1 MIKTLF
7 YIFLTFLLGLFLFLS
22 ISIFGI
28 IKYTKDLP
36 DYKQLK
42 EYTPSIISR
51 LYTGK
56 GTLLAEFSAEKRI
69 FIPVASMPEIIKKA
83 FVSAED
89 KNFFIHKG
97 VDFKSI
103 SKAVLINIKNI
114 YEGKRLIGAS
124 TITQQLAKNFLLS
137 NEVSLNRK
145 IREALLSLRIERIL
159 TKDEILELYLNEIFL
174 GKRSY
179 GIAAAALNYFN
190 KSLDE
195 LELHEIAYLAGL
207 PKGPNN
213 YDPIKNKKAA
223 IIRRNYVLNRMFE
236 DGVISSS
243 EASKASLQPMVSSKI
258 KKLKKPYAPYFI
270 EEVRRNIIEKYGE
283 TSLYREGLNV
293 ITTIDPKLQ
302 QIAIKELRNGL
313 ENYDK
318 RLGWRGPLASLG
330 DIDLKNKL
338 ENLSV
343 KYRKYPGLHD
353 KMVVIIAEISKEEI
367 EVINLKNKKRITL
380 KINNIFDGKWINNG
394 EKNFDI
400 NNTNIFLK
408 KNDLIILKKYK
419 NNNVEEYKLDQI
431 PEVNGAIVVMDPRNG
446 RVLALSGG
454 YDFDGSE
461 FNRATQ
467 AKRQPGSAFKPFV
480 YLAALENGYLPNTKI
495 LDAPLVID
503 QGPGLEKWKP
513 KNYSGMFYGPSTL
526 RVGLEKSRNVMTV
539 RLANEIGMK
548 KIVEVSKRFRL
559 GEFPPLL
566 ASSLGSEETTL
577 INLAAAY
584 ATFVNGGRYNKPALI
599 EKIQNRKGKVIFRR
613 DSRICKKCN
622 DSAIKNFVR
631 PILFPEGDKIID
643 SNHAFQLT
651 WMLKG
656 VTSRGTASSLNKLD
670 LSIAGKTGTTNDN
683 MDAWFLGFSPEFVV
697 GVFVGHD
704 TPKTLG
710 NKETGG
716 KVAAPI
722 FAAFMKKA
730 LDKKENR
737 PFLVP
742 EGIEMIKIDYLSGKK
757 AINKT
762 KDVIFEAFVKNSYKE
777 RIKDVLQENTIIN
790 DFESN
795 LY

>member
-1 MIKTLF
+1 M
-7 YIFLTFLLGLFLFLS
+7 FLFLS

-51 LYTGK
+51 LYTGN
-56 GTLLAEFSAEKRI
+56 GTLLAEFSAEKRV
-69 FIPVASMPEIIKKA
+69 FIPVASMPVIVKKA

-114 YEGKRLIGAS
+114 YQGKRLVGAS

-195 LELHEIAYLAGL
+195 LELHEVAYLAGL

-213 YDPIKNKKAA
+213 YDPVKNKKAA
-223 IIRRNYVLNRMFE
+223 IIRRNYVLKRMFE

-243 EASKASLQPMVSSKI
+243 EASKASLQPMISSKI
-258 KKLKKPYAPYFI
+258 KKNKKPYAPYFI

-302 QIAIKELRNGL
+302 KIAIKELRNGL

-318 RLGWRGPLASLG
+318 RLGWRGPLDSLG
-330 DIDLKNKL
+330 DIDLNNKL
-338 ENLSV
+338 ESLSV
-343 KYRKYPGLHD
+343 KYKNFAGLHD
-353 KMVVIIAEISKEEI
+353 KIVVIVSDISKDGI
-367 EVINLKNKKRITL
+367 KVINLKNKKNIVL
-380 KINNIFDGKWINNG
+380 KFSSIFDSKWINNG
-394 EKNFDI
+394 EKKFNSSNI
-400 NNTNIFLK
+400 NNFLK
-408 KNDLIILKKYK
+408 INDIIILKKYK
-419 NNNVEEYKLDQI
+419 QNNIEKYKIDQI

-467 AKRQPGSAFKPFV
+467 AKIQPGSAFKPFV

-548 KIVEVSKRFRL
+548 KIIEISKRFRL

-577 INLAAAY
+577 INLVAAY
-584 ATFVNGGRYNKPALI
+584 ATFVNGGRYNNPAVI

-613 DSRICKKCN
+613 DSRICNKCN
-622 DSAIKNFVR
+622 DSEIKNFVR

-656 VTSRGTASSLNKLD
+656 VTTRGTARSLNKLD

-704 TPKTLG
+704 NPRTLG
-710 NKETGG
+710 NKQTGG

-722 FAAFMKKA
+722 FAQFMKKA

-742 EGIEMIKIDYLSGKK
+742 EEIEMIKIDYLSGKK
-757 AINKT
+757 AIDKT
-762 KDVIFEAFVKNSYKE
+762 KNVIFEAFVKNSYKE
-777 RIKDVLQENTIIN
+777 TSKDVLKENTIIN

>member
-7 YIFLTFLLGLFLFLS
+7 YIFLTLMLGLFLFMS

-51 LYTGK
+51 LYTGN
-56 GTLLAEFSAEKRI
+56 GTLLAEFSAEKRV
-69 FIPVASMPEIIKKA
+69 FIPIESIPDLIKKA

-89 KNFFIHKG
+89 KNFFDHKG
-97 VDFKSI
+97 VDFQSI
-103 SKAVLINIKNI
+103 SKAVLINIKNL
-114 YEGKRLIGAS
+114 YEGKRLVGAS

-137 NEVSLNRK
+137 NEISLNRK

-159 TKDEILELYLNEIFL
+159 TKDDILELYLNEIFL

-179 GIAAAALNYFN
+179 GIAAASLNYFN

-195 LELHEIAYLAGL
+195 LDLHEIAYLAGL

-223 IIRRNYVLNRMFE
+223 IIRRNYVLNRMHE

-243 EASKASLQPMVSSKI
+243 EASKASMQPMISSIVKRE
-258 KKLKKPYAPYFI
+258 KKPDAPYFI

-302 QIAIKELRNGL
+302 KIAIKELRAGL
-313 ENYDK
+313 EDYDK
-318 RLGWRGPLASLG
+318 RHGWRGPLKKINDNDLESLK
-330 DIDLKNKL
+330 IKENKI
-338 ENLSV
+338 
-343 KYRKYPGLHD
+343 PGLHD
-353 KMVVIIAEISKEEI
+353 KIAVMI
-367 EVINLKNKKRITL
+367 L
-380 KINNIFDGKWINNG
+380 KINKNSISVQNIQNKNKFEINTKDVFDSKWINNG
-394 EKNFDI
+394 EKKF
-400 NNTNIFLK
+400 NTDDVKSFLK
-408 KNDLIILKKYK
+408 KDNILILKKYK
-419 NNNVEEYKLDQI
+419 DNNIDKYKIDQI
-431 PEVNGAIVVMDPRNG
+431 PHVNGAIVVIDPRNG

-526 RVGLEKSRNVMTV
+526 RIGLEKSRNVMTV

-548 KIVEVSKRFRL
+548 KIVEISKRFRL
-559 GEFPPLL
+559 GDFPPLL

-577 INLAAAY
+577 LNLVAAY
-584 ATFVNGGRYNKPALI
+584 SAFVNGGRYNIPALI
-599 EKIQNRKGKVIFRR
+599 EKIQNRNGKVIFRR
-613 DSRICKKCN
+613 DNRICKKCN
-622 DSAIKNFVR
+622 EMQIKNFVR
-631 PILFPEGDKIID
+631 PILFPEGVKIID

-656 VTSRGTASSLNKLD
+656 VTTRGTAKSLDKLD

-683 MDAWFLGFSPEFVV
+683 MDAWFLGFSPEYAV
-697 GVFVGHD
+697 GVFVGYD
-704 TPKTLG
+704 TPQPLG
-710 NKETGG
+710 DKETGA

-722 FAAFMKKA
+722 FAEFMKKA
-730 LDKKENR
+730 LDGKENR

-742 EGIEMIKIDYLSGKK
+742 EDIEMIKIDYLSGKK
-757 AINKT
+757 ALDVNKN
-762 KDVIFEAFVKNSYKE
+762 VIFEAFIKNSYQSKN
-777 RIKDVLQENTIIN
+777 RDVLKEDKIIN
-790 DFESN
+790 DFEGN

>member
-1 MIKTLF
+1 MIKTFF
-7 YIFLTFLLGLFLFLS
+7 YIFLTFILGLFLFIS

-51 LYTGK
+51 LYTGN
-56 GTLLAEFSAEKRI
+56 GTLLAEFSAEKRV
-69 FIPVASMPEIIKKA
+69 FIPIESMPEIIKKA

-89 KNFFIHKG
+89 KNFFHHKG
-97 VDFKSI
+97 VDLQSI
-103 SKAVLINIKNI
+103 SKAVLINIKNL
-114 YEGKRLIGAS
+114 YEGKRLVGAS

-145 IREALLSLRIERIL
+145 IREALLALRIERIL
-159 TKDEILELYLNEIFL
+159 TKDDILELYLNEIFL

-195 LELHEIAYLAGL
+195 LDLHEIAYLAGL

-213 YDPIKNKKAA
+213 YDPVKNKKAA

-236 DGVISSS
+236 DGVITNS
-243 EASKASLQPMVSSKI
+243 EASKASMQPMISSTI
-258 KKLKKPYAPYFI
+258 KKVKKPYAPYFI

-302 QIAIKELRNGL
+302 KIAINELRSGL

-318 RLGWRGPLASLG
+318 RHGWRGPV
-330 DIDLKNKL
+330 
-338 ENLSV
+338 ENLGNNDLESLRI
-343 KYRKYPGLHD
+343 KYKNYPGLHD
-353 KMVVIIAEISKEEI
+353 KIAVLILEIDQNEI
-367 EVINLKNKKRITL
+367 LVQNLQTKNKFRISIENL
-380 KINNIFDGKWINNG
+380 FKSKWLNNG
-394 EKNFDI
+394 EKKFELNKV
-400 NNTNIFLK
+400 NSFLK
-408 KNDLIILKKYK
+408 KKDVIILKKYK
-419 NNNVEEYKLDQI
+419 ENNIYNYTIDQI
-431 PEVNGAIVVMDPRNG
+431 PEVNGAIVVIDPRNG

-467 AKRQPGSAFKPFV
+467 AYRQPGSAFKPFV

-503 QGPGLEKWKP
+503 QGPGLEKWRP
-513 KNYSGMFYGPSTL
+513 KNYSGMFHGPSTL

-548 KIVEVSKRFRL
+548 KIVEISKRFRL
-559 GEFPPLL
+559 GDFPPLL

-577 INLAAAY
+577 LNLVAAY
-584 ATFVNGGRYNKPALI
+584 STFVNGGRYNKPALI
-599 EKIQNRKGKVIFRR
+599 EKIQNRNGKVIFRR
-613 DSRICKKCN
+613 DTRACKKCEEFQIN
-622 DSAIKNFVR
+622 NFVR
-631 PILFPEGDKIID
+631 PILFPEGEKIID

-656 VTSRGTASSLNKLD
+656 VTTRGTARSLNKLD
-670 LSIAGKTGTTNDN
+670 LTIAGKTGTTNDN
-683 MDAWFLGFSPEFVV
+683 MDAWFLGFSPEYVV
-697 GVFVGHD
+697 GVFVGYD
-704 TPKTLG
+704 SPKSLG
-710 NKETGG
+710 DKETGG

-722 FAAFMKKA
+722 FAEFMKKA
-730 LDKKENR
+730 LDYRENR

-742 EGIEMIKIDYLSGKK
+742 EEIEMIKIDYLSGKK
-757 AINKT
+757 AIDVSKN
-762 KDVIFEAFVKNSYKE
+762 VIFEAFVKGSYISKN
-777 RIKDVLQENTIIN
+777 KDVLKEDTIIN

>member
-7 YIFLTFLLGLFLFLS
+7 YIFLTLMLGLFLFMS

-51 LYTGK
+51 LYTGN
-56 GTLLAEFSAEKRI
+56 GTLLAEFSAEKRV
-69 FIPVASMPEIIKKA
+69 FIPIESIPDLIKKA

-89 KNFFIHKG
+89 KNFFDHKG
-97 VDFKSI
+97 VDFQSI
-103 SKAVLINIKNI
+103 SKAVLINIKNL
-114 YEGKRLIGAS
+114 YEGKRLVGAS

-137 NEVSLNRK
+137 NEISLNRK

-159 TKDEILELYLNEIFL
+159 TKDDILELYLNEIFL

-179 GIAAAALNYFN
+179 GIAAASLNYFN

-195 LELHEIAYLAGL
+195 LDLHEIAYLAGL

-223 IIRRNYVLNRMFE
+223 IIRRNYVLNRMHE

-243 EASKASLQPMVSSKI
+243 EASKASMQPMISSIVKRE
-258 KKLKKPYAPYFI
+258 KKPDAPYFI

-302 QIAIKELRNGL
+302 KIAIKELRAGL
-313 ENYDK
+313 EDYDK
-318 RLGWRGPLASLG
+318 RHGWRGPLKKINDNDLESLK
-330 DIDLKNKL
+330 IKENKI
-338 ENLSV
+338 
-343 KYRKYPGLHD
+343 PGLHD
-353 KMVVIIAEISKEEI
+353 KIAVMI
-367 EVINLKNKKRITL
+367 L
-380 KINNIFDGKWINNG
+380 KINKNSISVQNIQNKNKFEINTKDVFDSKWINNG
-394 EKNFDI
+394 EKKF
-400 NNTNIFLK
+400 NTDDVKSFLK
-408 KNDLIILKKYK
+408 KDNILILKKYK
-419 NNNVEEYKLDQI
+419 DNNIDKYKIDQI
-431 PEVNGAIVVMDPRNG
+431 PHVNGAIVVIDPRNG

-526 RVGLEKSRNVMTV
+526 RIGLEKSRNVMTV

-548 KIVEVSKRFRL
+548 KIVEISKRFRL
-559 GEFPPLL
+559 GDFPPLL

-577 INLAAAY
+577 LNLVAAY
-584 ATFVNGGRYNKPALI
+584 SAFVNGGRYNIPALI
-599 EKIQNRKGKVIFRR
+599 EKIQNRNGKVIFRR
-613 DSRICKKCN
+613 DNRICKKCN
-622 DSAIKNFVR
+622 EMQIKNFVR
-631 PILFPEGDKIID
+631 PILFPEGVKIID

-656 VTSRGTASSLNKLD
+656 VTTRGTAKSLDKLD

-683 MDAWFLGFSPEFVV
+683 MDAWFLGFSPEYAV
-697 GVFVGHD
+697 GVFVGYD
-704 TPKTLG
+704 TPRPLG
-710 NKETGG
+710 DKETGA

-722 FAAFMKKA
+722 FAEFMKKA
-730 LDKKENR
+730 LDGKENR

-742 EGIEMIKIDYLSGKK
+742 EDIEMIKIDYLSGKK
-757 AINKT
+757 ALDVNKN
-762 KDVIFEAFVKNSYKE
+762 VIFEAFIKNSYQSKN
-777 RIKDVLQENTIIN
+777 RDVLKEDKIIN
-790 DFESN
+790 DFEGN

>member
-1 MIKTLF
+1 M
-7 YIFLTFLLGLFLFLS
+7 TFILGLFLFVS
-22 ISIFGI
+22 VSIFGI
-28 IKYTKDLP
+28 IRYTKDLP

-51 LYTGK
+51 LYTGN
-56 GTLLAEFSAEKRI
+56 GTLLAEFSAEKRV
-69 FIPVASMPEIIKKA
+69 FIPIGSIPEIIKQA

-89 KNFFIHKG
+89 KNFFDHKG
-97 VDFKSI
+97 VDPKSI
-103 SKAVLINIKNI
+103 SKAVLINIKNL
-114 YEGKRLIGAS
+114 YEGKRLVGAS

-137 NEVSLNRK
+137 NEVSLSRK

-159 TKDEILELYLNEIFL
+159 TKDDILELYLNEIFL

-213 YDPIKNKKAA
+213 YDPIKNKRAA

-236 DGVISSS
+236 DGVINKS
-243 EASKASLQPMVSSKI
+243 EASKASMQPMVSSNIEKV
-258 KKLKKPYAPYFI
+258 KKPYAPYFI

-302 QIAIKELRNGL
+302 KIAINELRNGL

-318 RLGWRGPLASLG
+318 RHGWRGPL
-330 DIDLKNKL
+330 
-338 ENLSV
+338 ENLDSNDLESV
-343 KYRKYPGLHD
+343 RKKYKKFPGLHD
-353 KMVVIIAEISKEEI
+353 KIIVIILEIDKNEI
-367 EVINLKNKKRITL
+367 IVQDLQNKNKF
-380 KINNIFDGKWINNG
+380 KINAKTVFNNEWLNNG
-394 EKNFDI
+394 EKKFDNENI
-400 NNTNIFLK
+400 NSFLK
-408 KNDLIILKKYK
+408 INDVIILKQYKENNTDKYK
-419 NNNVEEYKLDQI
+419 IDQI
-431 PEVNGAIVVMDPRNG
+431 PQVNGAIVVIDPRNG

-548 KIVEVSKRFRL
+548 KIVEISKRFRL

-577 INLAAAY
+577 INLVAAY
-584 ATFVNGGRYNKPALI
+584 STFVNGGRYNKPALV
-599 EKIQNRKGKVIFRR
+599 EKIQNRNGKVIFRR
-613 DSRICKKCN
+613 DSRVCKKCN
-622 DSAIKNFVR
+622 EVQVKNFVR
-631 PILFPEGDKIID
+631 PILFPEGEKIID

-656 VTSRGTASSLNKLD
+656 VTTRGTARSLNKLD
-670 LSIAGKTGTTNDN
+670 MAIAGKTGTTNDN
-683 MDAWFLGFSPEFVV
+683 MDAWFLGFSPEYAV

-704 TPKTLG
+704 SPKPLG
-710 NKETGG
+710 EKETGG

-722 FAAFMKKA
+722 FAEFMKKA

-742 EGIEMIKIDYLSGKK
+742 EGIEMIKINYLSGKK
-757 AINKT
+757 AQNINEN
-762 KDVIFEAFVKNSYKE
+762 VIFEAFIKNSFQTKN
-777 RIKDVLQENTIIN
+777 KDVLKEDTIIN

>member
-1 MIKTLF
+1 
-7 YIFLTFLLGLFLFLS
+7 
-22 ISIFGI
+22 
-28 IKYTKDLP
+28 
-36 DYKQLK
+36 
-42 EYTPSIISR
+42 
-51 LYTGK
+51 
-56 GTLLAEFSAEKRI
+56 EFSAEKRV
-69 FIPVASMPEIIKKA
+69 FIPIESLPDKIKKA

-89 KNFFIHKG
+89 KNFFHHKG
-97 VDFKSI
+97 VDLQSI
-103 SKAVLINIKNI
+103 SKAVLINIKNL
-114 YEGKRLIGAS
+114 YERKRLVGAS

-145 IREALLSLRIERIL
+145 IREALLALRIERIL
-159 TKDEILELYLNEIFL
+159 NKDDILELYLNEIFL

-179 GIAAAALNYFN
+179 GIAAASLNYFN

-195 LELHEIAYLAGL
+195 LDLHEIAYLAGL

-213 YDPIKNKKAA
+213 YDPVKNKKAA

-236 DGVISSS
+236 DGVITNS
-243 EASKASLQPMVSSKI
+243 EASKASMQPMISSTIQKV
-258 KKLKKPYAPYFI
+258 KKPYAPYFI
-270 EEVRRNIIEKYGE
+270 EEVRRSIIEKYGE

-302 QIAIKELRNGL
+302 KIAINELRSGL

-318 RLGWRGPLASLG
+318 RHGWRGPL
-330 DIDLKNKL
+330 
-338 ENLSV
+338 ENLGSDDLESLRI
-343 KYRKYPGLHD
+343 KYKNFPGLHD
-353 KMVVIIAEISKEEI
+353 KIAVLILEIGQNEI
-367 EVINLKNKKRITL
+367 LVQSLQNKNKFRI
-380 KINNIFDGKWINNG
+380 NIEDVFNSKWLNNG
-394 EKNFDI
+394 EKKFEVK
-400 NNTNIFLK
+400 NIKSFLK
-408 KNDLIILKKYK
+408 KKDIIILKKYK
-419 NNNVEEYKLDQI
+419 ENNIDNYKIDQI
-431 PEVNGAIVVMDPRNG
+431 PEVNGAIVVIDPRNG

-467 AKRQPGSAFKPFV
+467 AYRQPGSAFKPFV

-526 RVGLEKSRNVMTV
+526 RIGLEKSRNVMTV

-548 KIVEVSKRFRL
+548 KIVEISKRFRL
-559 GEFPPLL
+559 GDYPPLL

-577 INLAAAY
+577 LNLSAAY
-584 ATFVNGGRYNKPALI
+584 SAFVNGGRYNKPALI
-599 EKIQNRKGKVIFRR
+599 EKIQNRNGKVIFRR
-613 DSRICKKCN
+613 DSRVCNKCEELQIN
-622 DSAIKNFVR
+622 NFVR
-631 PILFPEGDKIID
+631 PILFPEGEKIID

-656 VTSRGTASSLNKLD
+656 VTTRGTAKSLNKLD

-683 MDAWFLGFSPEFVV
+683 MDAWFLGFSPEYVV
-697 GVFVGHD
+697 GVFVGYD
-704 TPKTLG
+704 SPKSLG
-710 NKETGG
+710 DKETGG

-722 FAAFMKKA
+722 FAEFMKKA

-757 AINKT
+757 AIDVSKN
-762 KDVIFEAFVKNSYKE
+762 VIFEAFVKNSYISKN
-777 RIKDVLQENTIIN
+777 KDVLKDDAIIN

>member
-1 MIKTLF
+1 M
-7 YIFLTFLLGLFLFLS
+7 
-22 ISIFGI
+22 
-28 IKYTKDLP
+28 P

-51 LYTGK
+51 LYTGN

-69 FIPVASMPEIIKKA
+69 FIPVAAMPDIIKKA

-103 SKAVLINIKNI
+103 SKAVLINIRNL
-114 YEGKRLIGAS
+114 YEGKRLVGAS

-137 NEVSLNRK
+137 NEISLNRK

-223 IIRRNYVLNRMFE
+223 IIRRNYVLNRMTE
-236 DGVISSS
+236 DGVISRS
-243 EASKASLQPMVSSKI
+243 EASKASLQPMESSKV
-258 KKLKKPYAPYFI
+258 KKNKKPYAPYFI

-302 QIAIKELRNGL
+302 KIAINELRNGL

-318 RLGWRGPLASLG
+318 RLGWRGPLVNLG
-330 DIDLKNKL
+330 DIDLNTNY

-343 KYRKYPGLHD
+343 KYKKFPGLHD
-353 KMVVIIAEISKEEI
+353 KIMVVVQDINKDDIK
-367 EVINLKNKKRITL
+367 VINLKNK
-380 KINNIFDGKWINNG
+380 NNITVKASSIFDSKWINNG
-394 EKNFDI
+394 EKKFNNNNI
-400 NNTNIFLK
+400 NNFLK
-408 KNDLIILKKYK
+408 KNDIIILKKYK
-419 NNNVEEYKLDQI
+419 SNDKEKYKIDQI

-526 RVGLEKSRNVMTV
+526 RIGLEKSRNVMTV

-548 KIVEVSKRFRL
+548 KIVEISKRFRL
-559 GEFPPLL
+559 GDFPPLL

-577 INLAAAY
+577 INLVAAY

-599 EKIQNRKGKVIFRR
+599 EKIQNRKGTVIFRR
-613 DSRICKKCN
+613 DKRICKKC
-622 DSAIKNFVR
+622 DEIEFKNYVR

-643 SNHAFQLT
+643 INHAFQLT

-656 VTSRGTASSLNKLD
+656 VTTRGTARSLNKLD

-722 FAAFMKKA
+722 FAEFMRKA

-742 EGIEMIKIDYLSGKK
+742 EEIEMIKIDYLTGKK
-757 AINKT
+757 AIDKT
-762 KDVIFEAFVKNSYKE
+762 KNVIFEAFVKNSYKE
-777 RIKDVLQENTIIN
+777 INKDVLKENTIIN

>member
-1 MIKTLF
+1 MLKTFF
-7 YIFLTFLLGLFLFLS
+7 YIFIAFLLGLFLFVS
-22 ISIFGI
+22 ISIYGI

-42 EYTPSIISR
+42 EYSPSIISR
-51 LYTGK
+51 LYTGD
-56 GTLLAEFSAEKRI
+56 GSLLAEFSAEKRV
-69 FIPVASMPEIIKKA
+69 FIPINSIPKSVIDA

-89 KNFFIHKG
+89 KNFFKHKG

-103 SKAVLINIKNI
+103 SKAVLINIRNF
-114 YEGKRLIGAS
+114 YQGRRLVGAS
-124 TITQQLAKNFLLS
+124 TITQQIAKNFLLS

-159 TKDEILELYLNEIFL
+159 TKNEILELYLNEIFL

-213 YDPIKNKKAA
+213 YDPIKNKNAA
-223 IIRRNYVLNRMFE
+223 IIRRNYVLNRMAQ
-236 DGVISSS
+236 DKIISKT
-243 EASKASLQPMVSSKI
+243 EATIASMKPMQSAKL
-258 KKLKKPYAPYFI
+258 KKYKKPYAPYFI

-293 ITTIDPKLQ
+293 ITTLDPRLQ
-302 QIAIKELRNGL
+302 SIAIEELKKGL

-318 RLGWRGPLASLG
+318 RNGWRGPIDNIKE
-330 DIDLKNKL
+330 DIKKNFKKVSKKFQ
-338 ENLSV
+338 N
-343 KYRKYPGLHD
+343 YPGLHD
-353 KMVVIIAEISKEEI
+353 KTIASVVELDKNKITLL
-367 EVINLKNKKRITL
+367 NLKN
-380 KINNIFDGKWINNG
+380 NENIFLNTKQVFQDKWINKG
-394 EKNFDI
+394 KIKYSIE
-400 NNTNIFLK
+400 NIENFLK
-408 KNDLIILKKYK
+408 VNDVIVLNKSIKDKN
-419 NNNVEEYKLDQI
+419 VQFKLDQI
-431 PEVNGAIVVMDPRNG
+431 PEINGAIVVIDPRNG

-495 LDAPLVID
+495 LDSPLVID

-513 KNYSGMFYGPSTL
+513 KNYSGVFYGPSTL

-548 KIVEVSKRFRL
+548 KIVEVAKRFRL
-559 GEFPPLL
+559 GDFPPLL
-566 ASSLGSEETTL
+566 ASSLGSKETTL

-584 ATFVNGGRYNKPALI
+584 ATFVNGGRYNRPALI
-599 EKIQNRKGKVIFRR
+599 EKVQNREGKVIFRR
-613 DSRICKKCN
+613 DNRICKKCN
-622 DSAIKNFVR
+622 KIENKNFVR
-631 PILFPEGDKIID
+631 PILFPEGEKVID
-643 SNHAFQLT
+643 ANHAFQIT

-656 VTSRGTASSLNKLD
+656 VTTRGTARSLKKLD
-670 LSIAGKTGTTNDN
+670 LALAGKTGTTNDN
-683 MDAWFLGFSPEFVV
+683 MDAWFLGFSPEYVV
-697 GVFVGHD
+697 GVFVGYD
-704 TPKTLG
+704 TPKPLG
-710 NKETGG
+710 DKETGG

-722 FAAFMKKA
+722 FASFMKKT
-730 LDKKENR
+730 LEKKESR

-757 AINKT
+757 VNSESKN
-762 KDVIFEAFVKNSYKE
+762 VIYEAFRKGSYKSNTQNLL
-777 RIKDVLQENTIIN
+777 KENTTIN
-790 DFESN
+790 EFESN

>member
-1 MIKTLF
+1 MIKTFF
-7 YIFLTFLLGLFLFLS
+7 YIFLALILGLFLFIS

-51 LYTGK
+51 LYTGN
-56 GTLLAEFSAEKRI
+56 GTLLAEFSAEKRV
-69 FIPVASMPEIIKKA
+69 FIPIESIPDVIKKA

-89 KNFFIHKG
+89 KNFFHHKG
-97 VDFKSI
+97 VDLQSI
-103 SKAVLINIKNI
+103 SKAVLINIKNL
-114 YEGKRLIGAS
+114 YEGRRLVGAS

-145 IREALLSLRIERIL
+145 IREALLALRIERIL
-159 TKDEILELYLNEIFL
+159 TKDDILELYLNEIFL

-195 LELHEIAYLAGL
+195 LDLHEIAYLAGL

-213 YDPIKNKKAA
+213 YDPVKNKKAA

-236 DGVISSS
+236 DGVITNS
-243 EASKASLQPMVSSKI
+243 EASKASMQPMISSTKQ
-258 KKLKKPYAPYFI
+258 KVKKPYAPYFI

-302 QIAIKELRNGL
+302 KIAINELRYGL

-318 RLGWRGPLASLG
+318 RHGWRGPL
-330 DIDLKNKL
+330 
-338 ENLSV
+338 ENLGNNDLESLRI
-343 KYRKYPGLHD
+343 KYKNFPGLHD
-353 KMVVIIAEISKEEI
+353 KIAVLILEIDQNEI
-367 EVINLKNKKRITL
+367 LVQNLQSKNKF
-380 KINNIFDGKWINNG
+380 KINVENVFKVKWLNNG
-394 EKNFDI
+394 EKKFEI
-400 NNTNIFLK
+400 NNIRSFLK
-408 KNDLIILKKYK
+408 KKDIIILKKYK
-419 NNNVEEYKLDQI
+419 KNNIENYKIDQI
-431 PEVNGAIVVMDPRNG
+431 PEVNGAIVVIDPRNG

-467 AKRQPGSAFKPFV
+467 AYRQPGSAFKPFV

-539 RLANEIGMK
+539 RLANELGMK
-548 KIVEVSKRFRL
+548 KIVEISKRFRL
-559 GEFPPLL
+559 GDFPPLL

-577 INLAAAY
+577 LNLVAAY
-584 ATFVNGGRYNKPALI
+584 SAFVNGGRYNKPALV
-599 EKIQNRKGKVIFRR
+599 EKIQNRNGKVIFRR
-613 DSRICKKCN
+613 DNRVCKKCEELQIN
-622 DSAIKNFVR
+622 DFVR
-631 PILFPEGDKIID
+631 PILFPEGEKIID

-656 VTSRGTASSLNKLD
+656 VTTRGTARSLNKLD
-670 LSIAGKTGTTNDN
+670 LTVAGKTGTTNDN
-683 MDAWFLGFSPEFVV
+683 MDAWFLGFSPEYVV
-697 GVFVGHD
+697 GVFVGYD
-704 TPKTLG
+704 TPKSLG
-710 NKETGG
+710 DEETGG

-722 FAAFMKKA
+722 FAEFMKKA
-730 LDKKENR
+730 LDHRENR

-757 AINKT
+757 AIDVSKN
-762 KDVIFEAFVKNSYKE
+762 VIFEAFIKNSYKSKN
-777 RIKDVLQENTIIN
+777 KDVIKEDTIIN

>member
-7 YIFLTFLLGLFLFLS
+7 YIFLTFILGLFLFIS

-36 DYKQLK
+36 DYKQLR

-51 LYTGK
+51 LYTGN
-56 GTLLAEFSAEKRI
+56 GTLLAEFSAEKRV
-69 FIPVASMPEIIKKA
+69 FIPIDSIPDIIKKA

-89 KNFFIHKG
+89 KNFFNHKG
-97 VDFKSI
+97 VDIQSI
-103 SKAVLINIKNI
+103 SKAVLLNIRNL
-114 YEGKRLIGAS
+114 YEGKRLVGAS

-145 IREALLSLRIERIL
+145 IREALLALRIERIL
-159 TKDEILELYLNEIFL
+159 TKDDILELYLNEIFL

-236 DGVISSS
+236 DGVITNS
-243 EASKASLQPMVSSKI
+243 EASKASVKPMTSNNI
-258 KKLKKPYAPYFI
+258 QKLKKPYAPYFI
-270 EEVRRNIIEKYGE
+270 EEVRRNIIGKYGE

-302 QIAIKELRNGL
+302 KIAIDELRNGL

-318 RLGWRGPLASLG
+318 RHGWRGPLKKLSINNLESLK
-330 DIDLKNKL
+330 KNK
-338 ENLSV
+338 
-343 KYRKYPGLHD
+343 KFPGLHD
-353 KMVVIIAEISKEEI
+353 KIMVTI
-367 EVINLKNKKRITL
+367 L
-380 KINNIFDGKWINNG
+380 KIDSNFILVRNLQNKNEFKINAKNIFSVKWINNG
-394 EKNFDI
+394 EKKFDI
-400 NNTNIFLK
+400 ENIESFLNK
-408 KNDLIILKKYK
+408 DDVIILKKYK
-419 NNNVEEYKLDQI
+419 ENSIDKYKLDQI
-431 PEVNGAIVVMDPRNG
+431 PEVNGAIAVIDPRNG

-513 KNYSGMFYGPSTL
+513 KNYSGMFHGPSTL

-539 RLANEIGMK
+539 RLANEIGMQ
-548 KIVEVSKRFRL
+548 KIVEIAKRFRL
-559 GEFPPLL
+559 GNFPPLL

-577 INLAAAY
+577 LNLVAAY
-584 ATFVNGGRYNKPALI
+584 STFVNGGRYNQPALI
-599 EKIQNRKGKVIFRR
+599 EKIQNRNGKVIFRR
-613 DSRICKKCN
+613 DSRACKKC
-622 DSAIKNFVR
+622 DEIQLKNFVR
-631 PILFPEGDKIID
+631 PILFPEGEKIIN

-656 VTSRGTASSLNKLD
+656 VTTRGTAKSLKKLD

-683 MDAWFLGFSPEFVV
+683 MDAWFLGFSPEYVV
-697 GVFVGHD
+697 GVFVGYD
-704 TPKTLG
+704 TPKPLG
-710 NKETGG
+710 EKETGG

-722 FAAFMKKA
+722 FAEFMKKA
-730 LDKKENR
+730 LDQKENR

-742 EGIEMIKIDYLSGKK
+742 EDIEMIKIDYLSGKK
-757 AINKT
+757 VLDISKN
-762 KDVIFEAFVKNSYKE
+762 VIFEAFVKNSYQSE
-777 RIKDVLQENTIIN
+777 NKDVLKEDTIIN
-790 DFESN
+790 EFESN

>member
-1 MIKTLF
+1 LIKTLF
-7 YIFLTFLLGLFLFLS
+7 YIFLTFVLGIFLFVS
-22 ISIFGI
+22 VSIFGI

-51 LYTGK
+51 LYTGD
-56 GTLLAEFSAEKRI
+56 GSLLAEFSAERRVFVPI
-69 FIPVASMPEIIKKA
+69 ETIPSGIVKA

-89 KNFFIHKG
+89 KSFFKHKG

-103 SKAVLINIKNI
+103 TKAVFINIKNL
-114 YEGKRLIGAS
+114 YEGKRLVGAS
-124 TITQQLAKNFLLS
+124 TITQQLAKNFLLT

-145 IREALLSLRIERIL
+145 IREALLALRIERIL
-159 TKDEILELYLNEIFL
+159 SKEQILELYLNEIFL

-179 GIAAAALNYFN
+179 GIAAASLNYFN

-213 YDPIKNKKAA
+213 YDPVKNKNAA
-223 IIRRNYVLNRMFE
+223 IIRRNYVLNRMAE
-236 DGVISSS
+236 DKVISSS
-243 EASKASLQPMVSSKI
+243 QAMQASMKPMVSSNI
-258 KKLKKPYAPYFI
+258 KKIKKPYAPYFI
-270 EEVRRNIIEKYGE
+270 EEVRRNIIDEYGE

-293 ITTIDPKLQ
+293 ITTIDPLLQ
-302 QIAIKELRNGL
+302 KIAINELRQGL

-318 RLGWRGPLASLG
+318 RNGWRGPL
-330 DIDLKNKL
+330 
-338 ENLSV
+338 ENLGNLDI
-343 KYRKYPGLHD
+343 KK
-353 KMVVIIAEISKEEI
+353 KFKN
-367 EVINLKNKKRITL
+367 INLKYKKFPGVHDKIIAVITDIKKDQITVKNIKNNKDFEL
-380 KINNIFDGKWINNG
+380 KISEIFDEKWINNG
-394 EKNFDI
+394 EKKYDISNFDFI
-400 NNTNIFLK
+400 K
-408 KNDLIILKKYK
+408 VNDVIILKNTKK
-419 NNNVEEYKLDQI
+419 NNIDNYKIDQI

-503 QGPGLEKWKP
+503 QGPGLEKWRP
-513 KNYSGMFYGPSTL
+513 KNYSGMFHGPSTL

-548 KIVEVSKRFRL
+548 KIVEIAKRFRL
-559 GEFPPLL
+559 GEYPPLL

-577 INLAAAY
+577 VNLVAAY
-584 ATFVNGGRYNKPALI
+584 ASFVNGGRYNAPALI
-599 EKIQNRKGKVIFRR
+599 EKIQNREGEVIFRR
-613 DSRICKKCN
+613 DNRICKKCEDIVDDN
-622 DSAIKNFVR
+622 YVR

-643 SNHAFQLT
+643 SNHAFQIT

-656 VTSRGTASSLNKLD
+656 VTTRGTAKSLKKLD
-670 LSIAGKTGTTNDN
+670 LSLAGKTGTTNDN
-683 MDAWFLGFSPEFVV
+683 MDAWFLGFSPEYVV
-697 GVFVGHD
+697 GVFVGFD

-710 NKETGG
+710 ERETGG

-722 FAAFMKKA
+722 FAQFIKKVS
-730 LDKKENR
+730 KNKENR

-742 EGIEMIKIDYLSGKK
+742 EEIEMIKVDYLTGKK
-757 AINKT
+757 VIDKSKN
-762 KDVIFEAFVKNSYKE
+762 VIFEAFVKGSYKAKNQNILKE
-777 RIKDVLQENTIIN
+777 TTIIN
-790 DFESN
+790 DFEGN